1 MLSEWGRRER
11 QWGRFPA
18 LRTVL
23 ENKPRIPNNSFIST
37 DETFGEEVSR
47 LLETAQLAQLYR
59 TQIRECTALGADL
72 SQFREDLRQLQR
84 QLEAASRHI
93 KAAAD
98 EIGAIGYSLESGPSE
113 NSEGTS

>member
-59 TQIRECTALGADL
+59 TQIKACADL
-72 SQFREDLRQLQR
+72 ADRSQFREDLWQLQR

-113 NSEGTS
+113 NSEGTY

>member
-1 MLSEWGRRER
+1 MVSEWGRRER

-59 TQIRECTALGADL
+59 TQIKECADL
-72 SQFREDLRQLQR
+72 SEDRSQFLEDLRQLQR

-93 KAAAD
+93 KRAAND
-98 EIGAIGYSLESGPSE
+98 IGAIRRC
-113 NSEGTS
+113 